1 MTVRNLVEEIQLV
14 FPQVGVTMILKELNN
29 AQNKF
34 AFESRVLR
42 GSSQLTTITSTYNYT
57 LPTDFYS
64 LLRIDYFDSSNK
76 KLDFVDMIYKV
87 EGGYITFNSRN
98 TTSFTGFS
106 STVNNIIIR
115 YVKKPTE
122 ITGFTVTSTL
132 GVVSEATLD
141 IPDLFTEGVQA
152 KILERLYTLFPVPIA
167 TQNGVTQGINMQV
180 VSHFNKVYK
189 ENVMQA
195 KKYINSYDSSGF
207 NMPHIEDATQ
217 VAETTAKS
225 SV

>member
-87 EGGYITFNSRN
+87 ENGYITFNSRN

-167 TQNGVTQGINMQV
+167 TQNGVTQGINMQA
-180 VSHFNKVYK
+180 VSHFNKVYR

-217 VAETTAKS
+217 VAEITAKS

>member
-64 LLRIDYFDSSNK
+64 LLRIDYFDSSRK
-76 KLDFVDMIYKV
+76 RLDFVDMIYKV

-167 TQNGVTQGINMQV
+167 TQNGVTQGINMQA
-180 VSHFNKVYK
+180 VSHFNKVYR

>member
-87 EGGYITFNSRN
+87 ENGYITFNSRN

-167 TQNGVTQGINMQV
+167 TQNGVTQGINMQA
-180 VSHFNKVYK
+180 VSHFNKVYR

-217 VAETTAKS
+217 IAETIAKS

>member
-167 TQNGVTQGINMQV
+167 TQNGVTQGINMQA
-180 VSHFNKVYK
+180 VSHFNKVYR